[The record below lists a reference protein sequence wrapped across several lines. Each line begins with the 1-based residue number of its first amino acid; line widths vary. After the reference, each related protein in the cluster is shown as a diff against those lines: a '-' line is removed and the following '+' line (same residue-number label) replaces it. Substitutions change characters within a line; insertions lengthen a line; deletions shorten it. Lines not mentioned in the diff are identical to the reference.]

1 MGQEDAM
8 TEKEFVAREN
18 EAAPEA
24 EKQVE
29 EPMHKKSKH
38 NHEVIEKLE
47 LRIAEL
53 EGENKN
59 LQNDYLKAYA
69 DMQNL
74 RRRMETDFEA
84 RQKYR
89 IQSFAYDILPA
100 IDNLERAIAAA
111 EGNDSAMV
119 KGFAMAYG
127 QLMNAL
133 GKEGVE
139 VIDPLNEAFDPNFHQ
154 GLSTEKAEDK
164 EANIVL
170 QVFQKGYKLK
180 DRILRPA
187 LVKVSE

>member
-1 MGQEDAM
+1 M
-8 TEKEFVAREN
+8 TEKETVVSEN
-18 EAAPEA
+18 EATQEEA
-24 EKQVE
+24 KPTE
-29 EPMHKKSKH
+29 EHMHRKSKH

-47 LRIAEL
+47 LHIAEL
-53 EGENKN
+53 EGENKI
-59 LQNDYLKAYA
+59 LQNDALKAYA

-74 RRRMETDFEA
+74 RRRMEADFDA

-89 IQSFAYDILPA
+89 IQSFAFDILPA
-100 IDNLERAIAAA
+100 IDNLERAITAA
-111 EGNDSAMV
+111 EGVDSAMV
-119 KGFAMAYG
+119 KGFEMAYG

-139 VIDPLNEAFDPNFHQ
+139 AIDPLNEAFDPNFHQ
-154 GLSTEKAEDK
+154 GLSTEKVDEV
-164 EANIVL
+164 EPNIVL

>member
-1 MGQEDAM
+1 M
-8 TEKEFVAREN
+8 TEKETVVNEN
-18 EAAPEA
+18 ETTQE
-24 EKQVE
+24 EKHAE
-29 EPMHKKSKH
+29 EPMHRKSKH

-53 EGENKN
+53 EGENKI
-59 LQNDYLKAYA
+59 LQNDALKAYA

-74 RRRMETDFEA
+74 RRRMEADFEA

-89 IQSFAYDILPA
+89 IQSFAFDILPA

-111 EGNDSAMV
+111 EGIDSAMV
-119 KGFAMAYG
+119 KGFEMAYG

-139 VIDPLNEAFDPNFHQ
+139 AIDPIDEAFDPNFHQ
-154 GLSTEKAEDK
+154 GLSTELVEGI

>member
-1 MGQEDAM
+1 M
-8 TEKEFVAREN
+8 TEKESVAEET
-18 EAAPEA
+18 EAT
-24 EKQVE
+24 QE
-29 EPMHKKSKH
+29 ETKSTEEHMHKRIKH
-38 NHEVIEKLE
+38 NHEVIEKQE

-53 EGENKN
+53 EGENKI
-59 LQNDYLKAYA
+59 LQNDALKAYA

-74 RRRMETDFEA
+74 RRRMEADFEA

-89 IQSFAYDILPA
+89 IQSFAFDILPA
-100 IDNLERAIAAA
+100 IDNLERAISAA

-119 KGFAMAYG
+119 KGFEMAYS

-133 GKEGVE
+133 GKEGIE
-139 VIDPLNEAFDPNFHQ
+139 VINPLNEAFDPNFHQ
-154 GLSTEKAEDK
+154 GLSTEKVE
-164 EANIVL
+164 EVEPNIVL

>member
-1 MGQEDAM
+1 M
-8 TEKEFVAREN
+8 TEKENAVEET
-18 EAAPEA
+18 EAAHEE
-24 EKQVE
+24 EKHTE
-29 EPMHKKSKH
+29 EHFHRKSKH
-38 NHEVIEKLE
+38 NHELIEKLE
-47 LRIAEL
+47 LRVIEL
-53 EGENKN
+53 EGENKI

-69 DMQNL
+69 DTQNL
-74 RRRMETDFEA
+74 RRRLEADFEA

-89 IQSFAYDILPA
+89 IQSFAFDILPA

-111 EGNDSAMV
+111 KDNDSAMV

-139 VIDPLNEAFDPNFHQ
+139 VIDPQDEVFDPNFHQ
-154 GLSTEKAEDK
+154 GLSTEKVDDVQP
-164 EANIVL
+164 NIVL

>member
-1 MGQEDAM
+1 M
-8 TEKEFVAREN
+8 TEKETVVNEN
-18 EAAPEA
+18 ETTQE
-24 EKQVE
+24 EKHTE
-29 EPMHKKSKH
+29 EPMHRKSKH

-47 LRIAEL
+47 LRIVEL
-53 EGENKN
+53 EGENKI
-59 LQNDYLKAYA
+59 LQNDALKAYA

-74 RRRMETDFEA
+74 RRRMESDFEA

-89 IQSFAYDILPA
+89 IQSFAFDILPA

-139 VIDPLNEAFDPNFHQ
+139 VINPLDEAFDPNFHQ
-154 GLSTEKAEDK
+154 GLSTEQVEGIQP
-164 EANIVL
+164 NVVL

>member
-1 MGQEDAM
+1 M
-8 TEKEFVAREN
+8 TEKETVVEN
-18 EAAPEA
+18 ATAQEAD
-24 EKQVE
+24 KME
-29 EPMHKKSKH
+29 EVKHTEEHHKKSKH

-47 LRIAEL
+47 LRMAEL
-53 EGENKN
+53 EGENKI
-59 LQNDYLKAYA
+59 LQNDSLKAYA

-74 RRRMETDFEA
+74 RRRMEADFEA

-89 IQSFAYDILPA
+89 IQSFAFDILPA
-100 IDNLERAIAAA
+100 IDNLERAIAAS
-111 EGNDSAMV
+111 EGIDSAMV
-119 KGFAMAYG
+119 KGFEMAYG

-133 GKEGVE
+133 SKEGVE
-139 VIDPLNEAFDPNFHQ
+139 VVDPLNQPFDANFHQ
-154 GLSTEKAEDK
+154 GLSTEQVDGV